1 MQEVEALNKAGAKVG
16 DRIQLMVGTGAVL
29 KAISL
34 LYLFPILS
42 MIGGGVLGDWMAPGL
57 GLHPS
62 VASAM
67 MAFILFA
74 VALLIVRLSGQRMA
88 RKEAYR
94 PKIIRILRNHTGT
107 LVAAETEACPTQGPN
122 PKQG

>member
-1 MQEVEALNKAGAKVG
+1 MQEVEAINKAGAEVG

-42 MIGGGVLGDWMAPGL
+42 MLAGGILGDWMAPGL

-74 VALLIVRLSGQRMA
+74 VALFIVRLSGRRMA

-94 PKIIRILRNHTGT
+94 PKIIRILRKQTGKPAE
-107 LVAAETEACPTQGPN
+107 VEAETCTTQGPN
-122 PKQG
+122 SK